1 MLEDALAKS
10 PGFPWPH
17 LGLAEVYGTQVLLNN
32 QQRLK
37 HLQAFLTARPDALE
51 GYSYLT
57 DSDDKAALAF
67 DSARLRIW
75 LLPRTDYPAIG
86 ARATLCR
93 LGLRASEYDGVR
105 KQIAE
110 DLQRIRSVE
119 A

>member
-75 LLPRTDYPAIG
+75 LSAAHGLSGHRRSCHAVPARP
-86 ARATLCR
+86 AR
-93 LGLRASEYDGVR
+93 LG
-105 KQIAE
+105 I
-110 DLQRIRSVE
+110 
-119 A
+119 